1 MPRDD
6 RSTGKA
12 ATDGRLYLFVGALA
26 VAVLVGAYILM
37 GTPGLHSQIANAPG
51 GQSAPATHTT
61 TPALAPAP
69 AGRDPI
75 EARSGP
81 DQD

>member
-1 MPRDD
+1 M
-6 RSTGKA
+6 
-12 ATDGRLYLFVGALA
+12 GALV
-26 VAVLVGAYILM
+26 VAVLVGAYILL
-37 GTPGLHSQIANAPG
+37 GTPGLHSQITNAPG
-51 GQSAPATHTT
+51 GQSALATRTT
-61 TPALAPAP
+61 TPALAPMP